1 MKKSI
6 SKKMDT
12 NKKKYKKTKK
22 NKHNGGKHNAI
33 QKRIL
38 SYAGETPFEEI
49 LKKPNAISAV
59 FKQYTSMDGVRDMAK
74 FGLGV
79 ISQMISGQDTI
90 VELIF
95 SIQSTISLLLSL
107 NSIINGLLSDPRFSF
122 ITKLVDIETTAT
134 GPSIKIKVDL
144 TDEYTYQRVHREGGT
159 KYNKVI
165 TQDGIQKLK
174 KKTLKLFEEFIKEDN
189 KLPESE
195 QAFPVLSKIVGSALQ
210 SFIIVLADWISNIV
224 PEDDGVVGN
233 VIKLLI
239 QNRPDLMLEFFVN
252 SIRLIPESIRYYL
265 LEPNA
270 IDKVFHMVI
279 DQIILEIKENPVP
292 EELQR
297 EFDKRNLQIIEQIN
311 NGKKYYFGY
320 IVSTGMFFLLLG
332 PGTVI
337 SVSKASKLVGIDFVS
352 KYLISKL
359 ESVKKNSKSVTSI
372 LSTII
377 PVFLILFII
386 SARCF
391 QIENDIPD
399 NTSNMIDKS
408 EQEFKNMINSYTN
421 IKYNNMV
428 DNWFQK
434 IEKKIY

>member
-174 KKTLKLFEEFIKEDN
+174 KKTLELFEEFIKEDN

-195 QAFPVLSKIVGSALQ
+195 QAFPVLSENVGSALQ

-233 VIKLLI
+233 IIKLLI

-252 SIRLIPESIRYYL
+252 SIRLIPDSIRYYL
-265 LEPNA
+265 LDPNA
-270 IDKVFHMVI
+270 IDKVFHTVI

-297 EFDKRNLQIIEQIN
+297 EFDKGNLQIIEQIN

-337 SVSKASKLVGIDFVS
+337 SVSKASKLVGIEFVS

-359 ESVKKNSKSVTSI
+359 ESVKKNSKSVTGI

-386 SARCF
+386 SSRCF

-428 DNWFQK
+428 DKWFQK
-434 IEKKIY
+434 SVKK

>member
-122 ITKLVDIETTAT
+122 ITKLVEIETTAT

-174 KKTLKLFEEFIKEDN
+174 KKTLELFEEFIKEDN
-189 KLPESE
+189 KLSESE
-195 QAFPVLSKIVGSALQ
+195 QAFPVLSENVGSALQ

-233 VIKLLI
+233 IIKLLI

-252 SIRLIPESIRYYL
+252 SIRLIPDSIRYYL
-265 LEPNA
+265 LDPNA
-270 IDKVFHMVI
+270 IDKVFHTVI

-297 EFDKRNLQIIEQIN
+297 EFDKGNLQIIEQIN

-337 SVSKASKLVGIDFVS
+337 SVSKASKLVGIEFVS

-359 ESVKKNSKSVTSI
+359 ESVKKNSKSVTGI

-386 SARCF
+386 SSRCF

-428 DNWFQK
+428 DKWFQK
-434 IEKKIY
+434 SVKK

>member
-174 KKTLKLFEEFIKEDN
+174 KKTLELFEEFIKEDN

-195 QAFPVLSKIVGSALQ
+195 QAFPVLSENVGSALQ

-233 VIKLLI
+233 IIKLLI

-252 SIRLIPESIRYYL
+252 SIRLIPDSIRYYL
-265 LEPNA
+265 LDPNA
-270 IDKVFHMVI
+270 IDKVFHTVI

-297 EFDKRNLQIIEQIN
+297 EFDKGNLQIIEQIN

-337 SVSKASKLVGIDFVS
+337 SVSKASKLVGIEFVS

-359 ESVKKNSKSVTSI
+359 ESVKKNSKSVTGI

-386 SARCF
+386 SSRCF

-399 NTSNMIDKS
+399 NTSNMINKS

-428 DNWFQK
+428 DKWFQK
-434 IEKKIY
+434 SVKK